1 MKGKYETIKQIID
14 LWETF
19 EEESVGE
26 SNLLNFSKWMTDQI
40 NEESIENTELE
51 PKVEKNAIS
60 EQSQFIE
67 TLDMGTRFE
76 EYIIR
81 IARFKE
87 FYIRKYLSDL
97 PINSRLE
104 YTFLYTI
111 DRFGEARKTELI
123 NTHLVEYTTGMDT
136 ISRLMKNDLLYD
148 VQDPKDKRARLLK
161 LTEKGQE
168 ILRAATKRINESRNM
183 FLACVNPNKWKK
195 TLPVLREI
203 EEFHTDI
210 YINHYDKPYPEL
222 SNLMDS
228 LKHFYT

>member
-1 MKGKYETIKQIID
+1 MKGKYEIIKQIID
-14 LWETF
+14 LWEKF
-19 EEESVGE
+19 EDESVGE
-26 SNLLNFSKWMTDQI
+26 NSLLNFSKWMTNQI
-40 NEESIENTELE
+40 HEELIEDVELE
-51 PKVEKNAIS
+51 PKDEKNAIT
-60 EQSQFIE
+60 EQSQYIE
-67 TLDMGTRFE
+67 TLDTRTRFE

-81 IARFKE
+81 IARFEE
-87 FYIRKYLSDL
+87 FYIKKYLTDL

-111 DRFGEARKTELI
+111 DRYGESRKTGLI

-136 ISRLMKNDLLYD
+136 ISRLMKNGLLYD
-148 VQDPKDKRARLLK
+148 IQDPKDKRAKLLK
-161 LTEKGQE
+161 LTKKGQE
-168 ILRAATKRINESRNM
+168 VLEAANKKVTESRNM

-195 TLPVLREI
+195 ILPVLREI

-228 LKHFYT
+228 LKHIYT